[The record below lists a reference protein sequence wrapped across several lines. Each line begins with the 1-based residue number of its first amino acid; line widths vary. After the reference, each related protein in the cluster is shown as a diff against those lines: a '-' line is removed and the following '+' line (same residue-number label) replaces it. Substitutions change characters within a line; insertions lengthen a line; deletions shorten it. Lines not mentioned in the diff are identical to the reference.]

1 MLYAQ
6 PRPGQEISTGKLDWL
21 TVGLYTACVFAG
33 WFNIFAAVYDPELHQ
48 SIFDFS
54 INSGKQLFWI
64 GSSLIL
70 ILLIMIVDFKF
81 FEAFAYIF
89 YGLIAVALI
98 GVIFLARDVHGAKA
112 WFEIGSVRIQPS
124 EFAKFVTALTLA
136 KYLGD
141 NEIKFDDT
149 RTQLVCGAIIGI
161 PALLIL
167 KQNDT
172 GSALVFGAFILVLYR
187 EGLTPWVLILPIIA
201 AVIVILSLI
210 IEHLYLHIAV
220 WVIIGLVIL
229 NLRWKS
235 PRNILMS
242 IGGGAFVSAMI
253 ELVGFFMFNVL
264 QAHQRDR
271 IMVLLKPETVDQ
283 KKIGWQVLQSKIAIG
298 SGGFWGKGFLNGTQT
313 KFDFVPAQSTDFIFA
328 TIGEEHGW
336 IGGLI
341 VFILIIGL
349 LCRIV
354 SLAER
359 QRDRFSRVYGYS
371 VACILFV
378 HFAVNLGMAIGL
390 LPVIGIP
397 LPFFSY
403 GGSSLWSFTILLWIF
418 LKLDSH
424 RIEVLS
430 RL

>member
-6 PRPGQEISTGKLDWL
+6 PRPGQDLSTGRLDWL
-21 TVGLYTACVFAG
+21 TVVLYAACVIAG

-54 INSGKQLFWI
+54 INSGKQLIWI
-64 GSSLIL
+64 GSAVVLIIL
-70 ILLIMIVDFKF
+70 IMVVDFKF
-81 FEAFAYIF
+81 FEAFAYIL

-98 GVIFLARDVHGAKA
+98 AVMFLARDVNGAKA
-112 WFEIGSVRIQPS
+112 WFEVGGARIQPS
-124 EFAKFVTALTLA
+124 EFAKFITALTLA
-136 KYLGD
+136 KYLAD

-149 RTQLVCGAIIGI
+149 RTQLVCAVIIAI

-172 GSALVFGAFILVLYR
+172 GSAMVFAAFVLVLYR
-187 EGLTPWVLILPIIA
+187 EGLTPWILILPVIA
-201 AVIVILSLI
+201 AIILVLALI
-210 IEHLYLHIAV
+210 INPLYLHIAT
-220 WVIIGLVIL
+220 WVIVGLAIL
-229 NLRWKS
+229 NLRRKNL
-235 PRNILMS
+235 RNILLAVGS
-242 IGGGAFVSAMI
+242 GGVVSTLI
-253 ELVGFFMFNVL
+253 STVNFFMFNVL
-264 QAHQRDR
+264 QAHQRNR
-271 IMVLLKPETVDQ
+271 IMVLLDPTVDQ
-283 KKIGWQVLQSKIAIG
+283 KKYGWQVMQSKIAIG
-298 SGGFWGKGFLNGTQT
+298 SGGMWGKGFLNGTQT
-313 KFDFVPAQSTDFIFA
+313 KFDFVPEQSTDFIFA

-336 IGGLI
+336 AGALV
-341 VFILIIGL
+341 VFVLIISL

-354 SLAER
+354 YLAER

-371 VACILFV
+371 VACIIFV

-430 RL
+430 RI